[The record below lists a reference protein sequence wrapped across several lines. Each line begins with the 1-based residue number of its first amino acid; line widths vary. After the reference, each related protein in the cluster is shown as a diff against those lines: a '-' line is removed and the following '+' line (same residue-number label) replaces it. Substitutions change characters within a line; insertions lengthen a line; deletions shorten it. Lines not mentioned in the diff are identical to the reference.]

1 MAATGMKTSEN
12 ILLREMQ
19 TEGIEVLASVD
30 DRYAEIVTPEAIRFI
45 AGLQRTFDSCRRDLL
60 ANREERQKRLDAG
73 ELPDFLPETEVIR
86 NGDWCVAPLP
96 EDLQDRR
103 VEITGP
109 VDRKMVINALNS
121 GASCFMA
128 DLEDSHS
135 PTWTGTIEGQIN
147 LRDAIAGTISYIH
160 PVTQKQYKLNPQ
172 VATLIVRPRGWHLV
186 EKHILVDGQPMSAS
200 LWDFGLYLFHN
211 ARKLIEKGTGPYFY
225 LPKMESH
232 LEARLWNDVFVKAQT
247 DLGIPQGTIRATVL
261 IETILAAFEMDEI
274 LYELRDHM
282 AGLNCGRWDYIF
294 SFIKRFHSRPEM
306 VLPDRAQVTMTTHFM
321 HSYSLLAIKTCHHR
335 KASAI
340 GGMAAQIPIRDDAV
354 ANEQAMEKVRADK
367 HREANDG
374 HDGTWVAHPGLV
386 DVAKSEFDAV
396 MKTPNQIDL
405 QRDDVQITAA
415 DLLKVPDGTITE
427 EGLRLNIR
435 VGVQYMEAWLGGNGC
450 VPLYNLMED
459 AATAE
464 ISRTQVWQWLHN
476 SKSLDDGRTVDIKLF
491 NQIFAEEMDRVFEE
505 VGQQRYEQGHFDQ
518 AAKLFREIIEQKE
531 LEEFLTIR
539 AYSDLD

>member
-1 MAATGMKTSEN
+1 MSFSANELMTE
-12 ILLREMQ
+12 LQ
-19 TEGIEVLASVD
+19 QEGIDVLTTVD
-30 DRYAEIVTPEAIRFI
+30 DRYAEIVTPEAIRFV
-45 AGLQRTFDSCRRDLL
+45 AGLQRVFNARRRNLL
-60 ANREERQKRLDAG
+60 VKRKKRQKSFDTG
-73 ELPDFLPETEVIR
+73 KLPGFLPETEAIR
-86 NGDWCVAPLP
+86 NGDWRVAPLP
-96 EDLQDRR
+96 NDLQDRR

-109 VDRKMVINALNS
+109 VNREMVINALNS

-128 DLEDSHS
+128 DFEDSHS
-135 PTWTGTIEGQIN
+135 PTWSGTIEGQVN
-147 LRDAIAGTISYIH
+147 LRDAIAGTISYVH
-160 PVTQKQYKLNPQ
+160 PVTRKHYKLNSQ

-186 EKHILVDGQPMSAS
+186 EKHVMVDGRPMSAS

-211 ARKLIEKGTGPYFY
+211 ARNLIEKGTGPYFY
-225 LPKMESH
+225 LPKLESYF
-232 LEARLWNDVFVKAQT
+232 EARLWNDVFVVAQE
-247 DLGIPQGTIRATVL
+247 DLDIPQGTIRATVL

-274 LYELRDHM
+274 LYELKDHI

-294 SFIKRFHSRPEM
+294 SFIKRFRSRPEM
-306 VLPDRAQVTMTTHFM
+306 VLPDRAKVTMTTHFM

-335 KASAI
+335 GASAI
-340 GGMAAQIPIRDDAV
+340 GGMAAQIPIREDAE

-367 HREANDG
+367 HREVNDG

-386 DVAKSEFDAV
+386 EVAKSEFDAV
-396 MKTPNQIDL
+396 MKTPNQISL

-415 DLLKVPDGTITE
+415 DLLKVPEGTITE

-435 VGVQYMEAWLGGNGC
+435 VGVQYVEAWLGGNGC

-476 SKSLDDGRTVDIKLF
+476 AKKLADGRTVDLQLF
-491 NQIFAEEMDRVFEE
+491 NLLFAEEMDRIYEE
-505 VGQQRYEQGHFDQ
+505 VGQQRFEQGHFDQ
-518 AAKLFREIIEQKE
+518 AARLFREIIEQDE